1 MFRKL
6 NDFIFHQVS
15 LRELVENYKSN
26 YDVRSDKSGKKLY
39 KLIDSELRERN
50 KSRGD
55 IVEIVVQHLLENNR
69 SDMDK
74 LVVYLKETLE

>member
-1 MFRKL
+1 KHGIKNNIPLSYLPIESLEKYLKHTLHDSVDHKLFRNL

-39 KLIDSELRERN
+39 KLI
-50 KSRGD
+50 
-55 IVEIVVQHLLENNR
+55 
-69 SDMDK
+69 
-74 LVVYLKETLE
+74 